1 MAKEVEL
8 EVKVN
13 GLTKIKQELKDLKGE
28 LVRATDPAEIDRLS
42 RAAGELSDKIADANE
57 KIKVFSAG
65 SDFEKV
71 SNGLGLIGSQLASF
85 DFEGAS
91 ESAKMLTNTIKSMD
105 PKAVAQ
111 GFKDFTATVG
121 QLGNAFVQMGIKLL
135 ANPLFLLVAVI
146 TAVVVAIVLLK
157 DKIKIVEQ
165 AFDILMIP
173 IKALIQG
180 LKDLS
185 DWLGLT
191 SFAEEEAAQK
201 SLDATNKRIA
211 ANEKL
216 TASMD
221 KEYGRQIALAKANGK
236 DTEAIEIQAA
246 KSRQT
251 ISANNVKD
259 LNDNIA
265 KQNALLANQTKE
277 QQKKTKETIAEL
289 RKQRDSELEINRDS
303 VNEIAVIRAQA
314 NTDARNE
321 QQKANEKAADEAR
334 RSSDKRIQEIQREK
348 DALRGLEVKYADEI
362 KVLNAKTDS
371 EKLALQ
377 KQQEQRELD
386 SIKLSKEA
394 KGKAQSELDEKYKI
408 LETQQQELKQQN
420 LRDIVLKY
428 EGEIAALKDNSA
440 QAQLNRAKEAELKE
454 IENLENNEAVKAAIV
469 EKYRLL
475 QQDLDNQKFE
485 QDNQKALAKVES
497 DALSFEEKYALIAE
511 QERLLTENTN
521 LSEEERTR
529 IAKEN
534 AEARTKIDELEKKAK
549 LQNLQVVSSALA
561 TASNLFG
568 ESTAAGKAFALA
580 STAIST
586 YLSAQQAYA
595 SQLIPGDP
603 SSPFRATLA
612 AAVAVAAG
620 LANVKKILSVKVPG
634 GKDKGGS
641 APSGGGAP
649 STPGTSSAP
658 TVPSATLFGAQS
670 NANTVSAQRNAT
682 VNTDQNITVTA
693 VVSETEMTSAQS
705 RVANIQRSAEL

>member
-1 MAKEVEL
+1 MAKEL
-8 EVKVN
+8 EVNIKVN
-13 GLTKIKQELKDLKGE
+13 GLTEIKKDLKNLKGE
-28 LVRATDPAEIDRLS
+28 LVKATDPAEIDRLS
-42 RAAGELSDKIADANE
+42 RAAGELSDKIAEANE
-57 KIKVFSAG
+57 RIKVFSAG

-71 SNGLGLIGSQLASF
+71 SNGLGLVGSQLASF
-85 DFEGAS
+85 DFDGAS
-91 ESAKMLTNTIKSMD
+91 ESAKVLTNTIKSMD

-135 ANPLFLLVAVI
+135 ANPLFAIVAVI

-221 KEYGRQIALAKANGK
+221 KEYARQIALAKANGK

-246 KSRQT
+246 KSRQA
-251 ISANNVKD
+251 ISAGNVKD
-259 LNDNIA
+259 LNERIA
-265 KQNALLANQTKE
+265 QQRARLEKQTKE
-277 QQKKTKETIAEL
+277 QQTKTKENIEEL
-289 RKQRDSELEINRDS
+289 RKQRDAQLEINKDS

-321 QQKANEKAADEAR
+321 QQKADEKASEDAKRAG
-334 RSSDKRIQEIQREK
+334 DKRVQDTQREK
-348 DALRGLEVKYADEI
+348 DALRALEVKYADEI
-362 KVLNAKTDS
+362 KGLNAKTDS
-371 EKLALQ
+371 EKLTLQ
-377 KQQEQRELD
+377 KEQEQRELD

-408 LETQQQELKQQN
+408 LETQQEEVKQEN
-420 LRDIVLKY
+420 LRNIVLKY
-428 EGEIAALKDNSA
+428 EDEIAALKDNSA

-454 IENLENNEAVKAAIV
+454 IQDLENNESVKAAIV

-485 QDNQKALAKVES
+485 TDNQKALEKIEK
-497 DALSFEEKYALIAE
+497 DALTFEESYALITE
-511 QERLLTENTN
+511 QERLLSENKN

-529 IAKEN
+529 IAKDN

-641 APSGGGAP
+641 VPSGGAA
-649 STPGTSSAP
+649 SSAP
-658 TVPSATLFGAQS
+658 ATSSSATVPSATLFGAQS
-670 NANTVSAQRNAT
+670 NANTVSAARNAT
-682 VNTDQNITVTA
+682 QATEQSITVNA
-693 VVSETEMTSAQS
+693 VVSETEMTAAQS

>member
-1 MAKEVEL
+1 MAKEL
-8 EVKVN
+8 EVNIKVN
-13 GLTKIKQELKDLKGE
+13 GLTEIKKDLKNLKGE
-28 LVRATDPAEIDRLS
+28 LVKATDPAEIDRLS
-42 RAAGELSDKIADANE
+42 RAAGELSDKIAEANE
-57 KIKVFSAG
+57 RIKVFSAG

-71 SNGLGLIGSQLASF
+71 SNGLGLVGSQLASF
-85 DFEGAS
+85 DFDGAS
-91 ESAKMLTNTIKSMD
+91 ESAKVLTNTIKSMD

-135 ANPLFLLVAVI
+135 ANPLFAIVAVI

-221 KEYGRQIALAKANGK
+221 KEYARQIALAKANGK

-246 KSRQT
+246 KSRQA
-251 ISANNVKD
+251 ISAGNVKD
-259 LNDNIA
+259 LNERIA
-265 KQNALLANQTKE
+265 QQRARLEKQTKE
-277 QQKKTKETIAEL
+277 QQTKTKENIEEL
-289 RKQRDSELEINRDS
+289 RKQRDAQLEINKDS

-321 QQKANEKAADEAR
+321 QQKADEKASEDAKRAG
-334 RSSDKRIQEIQREK
+334 DKRVQDTQREK
-348 DALRGLEVKYADEI
+348 DALRALEVKYADEI
-362 KVLNAKTDS
+362 KGLNAKTDS
-371 EKLALQ
+371 EKLTLQ
-377 KQQEQRELD
+377 KEQEQRELD

-408 LETQQQELKQQN
+408 LETQQEEVKQEN
-420 LRDIVLKY
+420 LRNIVLKY
-428 EGEIAALKDNSA
+428 EDEIAALKDNSA

-454 IENLENNEAVKAAIV
+454 IQDLENNESVKAAIV

-485 QDNQKALAKVES
+485 TDNQKALEKIEK
-497 DALSFEEKYALIAE
+497 DALTFEESYALITE
-511 QERLLTENTN
+511 QERLLSENKN

-529 IAKEN
+529 IAKAN

-641 APSGGGAP
+641 VPSGGAA
-649 STPGTSSAP
+649 SSAP
-658 TVPSATLFGAQS
+658 ATSSSATVPSATLFGAQS
-670 NANTVSAQRNAT
+670 NANTVSAARNAT
-682 VNTDQNITVTA
+682 QATEQSITVNA
-693 VVSETEMTSAQS
+693 VVSETEMTAAQS